1 MVVEDRYGNKVT
13 FNEDGDI
20 IEDDGDGDGDDNPEK
35 ILSSSRNTL
44 NILLLLSF
52 ILFLN

>member
-20 IEDDGDGDGDDNPEK
+20 IEDDGDGDNNPEK